1 MKHCLFIQRIEMIDF
16 LYHYKMNVI
25 RVVDGDTIYGD
36 VDLGFNIGNKKM
48 EFRLA
53 KINTPETKGTTR
65 EAGLTS
71 KKYVEDKIMGKDVI
85 IVTKKDRKEKYG
97 RYLAEVFYEDETGN
111 FISLNVE
118 LVQKSLAV
126 PFMD

>member
-1 MKHCLFIQRIEMIDF
+1 MIDF
-16 LYHYKMNVI
+16 LYHYKMTVI

-53 KINTPETKGTTR
+53 KINTPETKGATR
-65 EAGLTS
+65 EAGLTA
-71 KKYVEDKIMGKDVI
+71 KKYVEDKIMNKQVI
-85 IVTKKDRKEKYG
+85 IVTKKDRKEKFG

-111 FISLNVE
+111 FISLNLE

-126 PFMD
+126 SFMD